1 MNTLDKKGIKIMIGI
16 IRRILKPIA
25 AWVLKEEMEGAER
38 TINNQTEEIRR
49 LSVEMAK
56 TKEELKRVTAER
68 SQYRKELN
76 RATTNIGGLMILIR
90 KELGDKKANEL
101 EKNMNVK

>member
-1 MNTLDKKGIKIMIGI
+1 
-16 IRRILKPIA
+16 
-25 AWVLKEEMEGAER
+25 
-38 TINNQTEEIRR
+38 
-49 LSVEMAK
+49 MAK

>member
-1 MNTLDKKGIKIMIGI
+1 MIGI

-38 TINNQTEEIRR
+38 TINNQTTEIKR

-56 TKEELKRVTAER
+56 TKEELKMQEEKI
-68 SQYRKELN
+68 KEWIPVFQKL
-76 RATTNIGGLMILIR
+76 GIL
-90 KELGDKKANEL
+90 
-101 EKNMNVK
+101 